1 MQTRQTDHRDD
12 VNLGSSVILSRYKFI
27 LLHSVH
33 LCLLSIHSS
42 LIARLGCYRMSTLG
56 TPQFFMRALRPS
68 NARAVSSFFQ
78 RQAGAASHRSLS
90 STTFRASNLNER
102 GHSTAPL
109 HRETQKSKPLNPHL
123 TNTTPTSTDDFPK
136 VGAKSPPPDLI
147 TGADPDYQPRNAV
160 PGKME
165 HMTGTSMKTD
175 GGRKPEL
182 GVGEMEGI
190 TFKVEPLR
198 RQGEDITTM
207 RARLLYQSRKRG
219 ILESDLLLSTFASQ
233 HLPTMTERQLQE
245 YDKFLDENDWD
256 IYYWATQ
263 EAEDPSVT
271 DGANS
276 PSATNISDNQAQD
289 TPTETWKS
297 GAAKSGEW
305 AQTVGA
311 FKPAYRPVPQRWKD
325 SEILAQLRQ
334 HVHEKSALGVKGAK
348 GQSRS
353 GGGLGQMPDL
363 HRVNA

>member
-1 MQTRQTDHRDD
+1 MSA
-12 VNLGSSVILSRYKFI
+12 LGS
-27 LLHSVH
+27 
-33 LCLLSIHSS
+33 
-42 LIARLGCYRMSTLG
+42 
-56 TPQFFMRALRPS
+56 PQFFMRALRSS

-78 RQAGAASHRSLS
+78 APAGAAAHRSLS
-90 STTFRASNLNER
+90 STAFRASDLNER

-123 TNTTPTSTDDFPK
+123 TSSTSTNTDDFPK
-136 VGAKSPPPDLI
+136 VGAKSAPPDLA
-147 TGADPDYQPRNAV
+147 TAA
-160 PGKME
+160 K
-165 HMTGTSMKTD
+165 SD

-182 GVGEMEGI
+182 DVGEMEGI

-198 RQGEDITTM
+198 RDGEDITTM

-233 HLPTMTERQLQE
+233 YLPTMTKPQLQE

-263 EAEDPSVT
+263 DAEDPSAT

-276 PSATNISDNQAQD
+276 SSGTNSSKNLAKD

-325 SEILAQLRQ
+325 SEVLAQLRQ

-348 GQSRS
+348 AKGQSQG

-363 HRVNA
+363 HKANA

>member
-1 MQTRQTDHRDD
+1 
-12 VNLGSSVILSRYKFI
+12 
-27 LLHSVH
+27 
-33 LCLLSIHSS
+33 
-42 LIARLGCYRMSTLG
+42 MSTLG
-56 TPQFFMRALRPS
+56 TPQFFMRALRSS

-78 RQAGAASHRSLS
+78 RPTGAATHRSLS
-90 STTFRASNLNER
+90 STAFRAGDLNER

-123 TNTTPTSTDDFPK
+123 SSTTPTSTDDFPK
-136 VGAKSPPPDLI
+136 VGAKSAPPDLI
-147 TGADPDYQPRNAV
+147 TTANPDYQPRDAV
-160 PGKME
+160 PGNME
-165 HMTGTSMKTD
+165 PMTGTTVQTD

-182 GVGEMEGI
+182 DVGEMEGI

-198 RQGEDITTM
+198 REGEDITTT

-233 HLPTMTERQLQE
+233 YLPTMTEGQLQE

-263 EAEDPSVT
+263 EAEDPSAT
-271 DGANS
+271 DAGNS
-276 PSATNISDNQAQD
+276 PPATNSSENQAKD

-305 AQTVGA
+305 AQTIGA

-348 GQSRS
+348 GQSQS

-363 HRVNA
+363 HKVHV